1 MSDNDDVIRPVGDGP
16 DDPAYREEV
25 QSDVAALLGRWGRG
39 ISAEPQPD
47 SEYGDERVPADVW
60 DRVLD
65 GVQAE
70 RERAAAEEAGKGR
83 RILPG
88 GRWTTP
94 LVAASAVALALV
106 VGTTV
111 LDRSGSQDP
120 AVVADAPVSAEG
132 SNDAAALATSPSP
145 QIVQAGFVPPAKK
158 VMALTDDLSADSIA
172 DTVDEIL
179 TGVGVEEPTDVL
191 AMPEETWQPTGDG
204 MTADPQVLRDCIT
217 KVTKV
222 ETSQALLV
230 LRASVNG
237 LDAGVIVVPEFMVD
251 MNKMQGMDSE
261 DMRRMGRQ
269 MAITNIYVVEPTCGM
284 GAPDHD
290 PTLLQVAFS
299 LTR

>member
-25 QSDVAALLGRWGRG
+25 QSDIAALLGRWGRG

-132 SNDAAALATSPSP
+132 SNDAAALAISPSP

-269 MAITNIYVVEPTCGM
+269 MAVTKIYVVEPTCGM

>member
-25 QSDVAALLGRWGRG
+25 QSDIAALLGRWGRG

-132 SNDAAALATSPSP
+132 SNDAAALAISPSP

-204 MTADPQVLRDCIT
+204 MTADAKVLRDCIT

-269 MAITNIYVVEPTCGM
+269 MAVTKIYVVEPTCGM

>member
-132 SNDAAALATSPSP
+132 SNDAVALATSPSP

-269 MAITNIYVVEPTCGM
+269 MAVTKIYVVEPTCGM
-284 GAPDHD
+284 GAPGHD

>member
-132 SNDAAALATSPSP
+132 SNDAVALATSPSP

-191 AMPEETWQPTGDG
+191 EMPEETWQPTGDG

-269 MAITNIYVVEPTCGM
+269 MAVTKIYVVEPTCGM

>member
-25 QSDVAALLGRWGRG
+25 QSDIAALLGRWGRG

-132 SNDAAALATSPSP
+132 SNDAAALAISPSP

-204 MTADPQVLRDCIT
+204 MTADAKVLRDCIT
-217 KVTKV
+217 KVTRV

-269 MAITNIYVVEPTCGM
+269 MAVTKIYVVEPTCGM

>member
-269 MAITNIYVVEPTCGM
+269 MAVTKIYVVEPTCGM

>member
-25 QSDVAALLGRWGRG
+25 QSDIAALLGRWGRG

-269 MAITNIYVVEPTCGM
+269 MAVTKIYVVEPTCGM
-284 GAPDHD
+284 GAPGHD

>member
-25 QSDVAALLGRWGRG
+25 QSDIAALLGRWGRG
-39 ISAEPQPD
+39 ISAEPQP
-47 SEYGDERVPADVW
+47 GGERVPADVW

-132 SNDAAALATSPSP
+132 SNDAASLAISPSP

-269 MAITNIYVVEPTCGM
+269 MAVTKIYVVEPTCGM

>member
-25 QSDVAALLGRWGRG
+25 QSDIAALLGRWGRG

-132 SNDAAALATSPSP
+132 SNDAAALAISPSP

-217 KVTKV
+217 KVTRV

-269 MAITNIYVVEPTCGM
+269 MAVTKIYVVEPTCGM

>member
-25 QSDVAALLGRWGRG
+25 QSDIAALLGRWGRG

-47 SEYGDERVPADVW
+47 SAYGDERVPADVW

-132 SNDAAALATSPSP
+132 SNDAAALAISPSP

-191 AMPEETWQPTGDG
+191 EMPEETWQPTGDG

-217 KVTKV
+217 KVTRV

>member
-25 QSDVAALLGRWGRG
+25 QADIAALLGSWGRG
-39 ISAEPQPD
+39 ISAEPH
-47 SEYGDERVPADVW
+47 SGGEYGDERVPADVW
-60 DRVLD
+60 DRVL
-65 GVQAE
+65 GAVQAE
-70 RERAAAEEAGKGR
+70 HERSAEEAGKGR

-94 LVAASAVALALV
+94 LVAASVVALALV
-106 VGTTV
+106 VATTV
-111 LDRSGSQDP
+111 LDRSGSPDP

-132 SNDAAALATSPSP
+132 SNEAAALATSPSP
-145 QIVQAGFVPPAKK
+145 QIVQAGIVPPAKK
-158 VMALTDDLSADSIA
+158 VMALTDELSSDSIA

-204 MTADPQVLRDCIT
+204 MTADAKVLRDCIT

-251 MNKMQGMDSE
+251 MNKMKDMDSD

-269 MAITNIYVVEPTCGM
+269 MAVTRIYVVEPTCGM

-299 LTR
+299 LTP

>member
-25 QSDVAALLGRWGRG
+25 QSDIAALLGRWGQG
-39 ISAEPQPD
+39 ISAEPQPG

-132 SNDAAALATSPSP
+132 SNDAAALAISPSP

-269 MAITNIYVVEPTCGM
+269 MAVTKIYVVEPTCGM

>member
-25 QSDVAALLGRWGRG
+25 QSDIAALLGRWGRG

-191 AMPEETWQPTGDG
+191 AMPEETWQPTGNG

-269 MAITNIYVVEPTCGM
+269 MAVTKIYVVEPTCGM

>member
-1 MSDNDDVIRPVGDGP
+1 MSDNGDVIRPVGDGP

-25 QSDVAALLGRWGRG
+25 QSDIAALLGRWGRG

-179 TGVGVEEPTDVL
+179 TGVGVEDPTDVL

-269 MAITNIYVVEPTCGM
+269 MAVTKIYVVEPTCGM

>member
-25 QSDVAALLGRWGRG
+25 QSDIAALLGRWGRG
-39 ISAEPQPD
+39 ISAEPQPG

-132 SNDAAALATSPSP
+132 SNDAAALAISPSP

-251 MNKMQGMDSE
+251 MNQMQGMDSE

-269 MAITNIYVVEPTCGM
+269 MAVTKIYVVEPTCGM

>member
-25 QSDVAALLGRWGRG
+25 QSDIAALLGRWGRG

-217 KVTKV
+217 KVTRV

>member
-25 QSDVAALLGRWGRG
+25 QSDIAALLGRWGRG

-132 SNDAAALATSPSP
+132 SNDAAALAISPSP

-191 AMPEETWQPTGDG
+191 EMPEETWQPTGDG

-217 KVTKV
+217 KVTRV

-269 MAITNIYVVEPTCGM
+269 MAVTKIYVVEPTCGM

>member
-25 QSDVAALLGRWGRG
+25 QSDIAALLGRWGRG

-269 MAITNIYVVEPTCGM
+269 MAVTKIYVVEPTCGM

>member
-25 QSDVAALLGRWGRG
+25 QSDIAALLGRWGRG

-70 RERAAAEEAGKGR
+70 HERAAAEEAGKGR

-269 MAITNIYVVEPTCGM
+269 MAVTKIYVVEPTCGM